1 MSPPA
6 QDPSRTTWVHIEVSL
21 DIDGVLHEYVIEGRP
36 DGGHP
41 HIELV
46 PEYEGDIIPVM
57 KMLDVDMRLKLEN
70 PSFSIRTDD
79 DGNGNGDPPPR
90 LRAV

>member
-1 MSPPA
+1 MSSPTPNDA
-6 QDPSRTTWVHIEVSL
+6 SRTTWVHIEVSL

-41 HIELV
+41 HIELD
-46 PEYEGDIIPVM
+46 PEYEGDLIPVM
-57 KMLDVDMRLKLEN
+57 KMLNVDMQLKLEN
-70 PSFSIRTDD
+70 PSFSIRSDD
-79 DGNGNGDPPPR
+79 DGDNGSPPR